1 MPSDLQI
8 AYFLQQAANAVP
20 LAALYSLLA
29 FGYALTF
36 GLTRR
41 AEFTAGTLFA
51 FAGQLLLFFTA
62 LGYDRLWLIFPAALA
77 LGAVVAFAYTLL
89 VGWVFGARVLR
100 PLAFVSPNAVIV
112 ASLALMIL
120 LMELVRIASDNRE
133 LWLPPLFNTRVT
145 LWNDPAYPVVT
156 TVIQLANVALMVL
169 AVTGGCLLARPDG
182 NRPPLALGLRG
193 PAGRGASRRQHL
205 RRDGLRRTRY
215 GRGLGARRDSRDR
228 AFRLDG
234 FQLGL
239 DVRPQGG
246 DDRLG
251 RRSGNAVAVGGGGR
265 TLRRRRDLLG
275 WLCQLR
281 LAGSGDVFDAGGN
294 RRHFAAGTDHRLSII
309 PSAGVRHHP
318 HPWRSPSRLPC
329 RRRNVPSSRRGRMFS
344 DSP

>member
-62 LGYDRLWLIFPAALA
+62 LGYDRLWLVFPAALA

-89 VGWVFGARVLR
+89 AGWVFGARVLR

-120 LMELVRIASDNRE
+120 LMELVRIASGNRE

-169 AVTGGCLLARPDG
+169 AVTGGCLLLARTEIGRRWRSVCEDRLAAELLG
-182 NRPPLALGLRG
+182 VNTSAVMVFAALGT
-193 PAGRGASRRQHL
+193 AAAS
-205 RRDGLRRTRY
+205 
-215 GRGLGARRDSRDR
+215 A
-228 AFRLDG
+228 
-234 FQLGL
+234 
-239 DVRPQGG
+239 
-246 DDRLG
+246 
-251 RRSGNAVAVGGGGR
+251 
-265 TLRRRRDLLG
+265 
-275 WLCQLR
+275 
-281 LAGSGDVFDAGGN
+281 LAGILATAHFGSMDFGSGLMFGLKVVMIASVGDPA
-294 RRHFAAGTDHRLSII
+294 T
-309 PSAGVRHHP
+309 
-318 HPWRSPSRLPC
+318 PWRSAAGAALFGVVETFWGGYVSFVWRDLAMFSML
-329 RRRNVPSSRRGRMFS
+329 VAIAVISRRAQITV
-344 DSP
+344 